1 MSLILVLAT
10 ARSLFSLMF
19 NIMKLLMVFACLTIG
34 LTGAAIHADET
45 LDARDITTA
54 CGPNE
59 VVKAGDFE
67 VRNYWV
73 EGSKGSECTT
83 VLWSTESA
91 VSWIAKWSWT
101 SRSASLVSSSTAH
114 FTALDWPRISNFES
128 IPISWLWRYANSSH
142 RLLKS

>member
-1 MSLILVLAT
+1 
-10 ARSLFSLMF
+10 
-19 NIMKLLMVFACLTIG
+19 MKLLMVFACLTIG

-54 CGPNE
+54 CGLNE